1 LKKTIRHGLSDK
13 FLKPGNFS
21 GRIIKLI
28 IRRQRMDI
36 EIIAVGGYDEVGRN
50 MTAVRCGK
58 ELVIFD
64 MGLRL
69 DQVMI
74 HEDAEIENMHS
85 RDLINIRAIPDDT
98 MITSLEGTVKAIV
111 CSHGH
116 LDHIGAI
123 PKLAHRYNAPIIATP
138 YTTELIRQQISG
150 EQKPVVNN
158 KLFALRAGQ
167 RYTLSQNLIL
177 EFVRT
182 QHSIID
188 TVTPVL
194 HTPHGAIVYAC
205 DFKLD
210 RTPVIGE
217 PPDFARFR
225 QIGKEGVLALI
236 VESTYVERPGR
247 CPSERIAR
255 DLVRDTITSYE
266 DDKSA
271 IIVSTFSSHISRI
284 KTIAEC
290 AHEIGRKPVLL
301 GRSMEK
307 YSVTAEQMKLVS
319 FPQTTSVF
327 GNRRTVDRTMR
338 RMMKAGKDRF
348 LPIVTGH
355 QGEPGSILTRIALG
369 DTPYQL
375 AKGDKIVFSANVIP
389 NPLNFGQRYM
399 VEQHLRLAGARIF
412 EDLHVSG
419 HAYREDHYEFV
430 QLLQPQ
436 HIIPAHG
443 NLKMTASYTD
453 FTTELGYVAGSTVHM
468 MRNGQRLRIN

>member
-1 LKKTIRHGLSDK
+1 
-13 FLKPGNFS
+13 
-21 GRIIKLI
+21 
-28 IRRQRMDI
+28 MDI

-58 ELVIFD
+58 EIVIFD

-85 RDLINIRAIPDDT
+85 LDLIKIKAIPDDT
-98 MITSLEGTVKAIV
+98 MMNTVEGTVKAIV

-138 YTTELIRQQISG
+138 YATELIRQQISG
-150 EQKPVVNN
+150 EQKFGVNN
-158 KLFALRAGQ
+158 KLFALKSGQ
-167 RYTLSQNLIL
+167 RYTLSQNLVL

-205 DFKLD
+205 DFKFD

-236 VESTYVERPGR
+236 VESTYIERPGR

-255 DLVRDTITSYE
+255 DLVRDVITSYE
-266 DDKSA
+266 DDKNA
-271 IIVSTFSSHISRI
+271 IIVSTFSSHISRV

-319 FPQTTSVF
+319 FPETTSVF
-327 GNRRTVDRTMR
+327 GNRRTVDRMMR
-338 RMMKAGKDRF
+338 RMMKAGKEKF

-355 QGEPGSILTRIALG
+355 QGEPGSILTRVALG

-375 AKGDKIVFSANVIP
+375 VKGDKVIFSANVIP
-389 NPLNFGQRYM
+389 NPMNYGQRYM
-399 VEQHLRLAGARIF
+399 IEQHLKLAGARVF

-419 HAYREDHYEFV
+419 HAYREDHYEFI

-443 NLKMTASYTD
+443 NMKMTADSCRFCRRSRV
-453 FTTELGYVAGSTVHM
+453 FTGSTVHLL
-468 MRNGQRLRIN
+468 RNGQRLKIN

>member
-1 LKKTIRHGLSDK
+1 
-13 FLKPGNFS
+13 
-21 GRIIKLI
+21 
-28 IRRQRMDI
+28 MEI
-36 EIIAVGGYDEVGRN
+36 EIIAIGGYEEAGRN
-50 MTAVRCGK
+50 MTAVRCGRDI
-58 ELVIFD
+58 VIFD

-69 DQVMI
+69 DQTTI
-74 HEDAEIENMHS
+74 HEDADIAGMQVA
-85 RDLINIRAIPDDT
+85 DLVKIKAIPDDSVLKT
-98 MITSLEGTVKAIV
+98 TDGTVKAIV

-116 LDHIGAI
+116 IDHIGAI
-123 PKLAHRYNAPIIATP
+123 PMLAQRYDAPIIATP
-138 YTTELIRQQISG
+138 YTTELIRQQMAG
-150 EQKPVVNN
+150 DAKAGDPT
-158 KLFALRAGQ
+158 KLMALRAGQ
-167 RYTLSQNLIL
+167 RYNLSPNLII

-188 TVTPVL
+188 AVTPVL
-194 HTPHGAIVYAC
+194 HTPEGAIVYAL

-217 PPDFARFR
+217 APDFARLR

-236 VESTYVERPGR
+236 VECTNVGKKGR

-255 DLVRDTITSYE
+255 DLVRDTITTYE
-266 DDKSA
+266 DDKNA
-271 IIVSTFSSHISRI
+271 IIVSTFASHVSRI

-307 YSVTAEQMKLVS
+307 YATIAEQMKLVS
-319 FPQTTSVF
+319 FPETTSAF
-327 GNRRTVDRTMR
+327 GNRRTIDRTLR
-338 RMMKAGKDRF
+338 RIMKGAKDQY

-355 QGEPGSILTRIALG
+355 QGEPGSILTRIATG

-375 AKGDKIVFSANVIP
+375 MQGDKVIFSANIIP
-389 NPLNFGQRYM
+389 SPMNLGQR
-399 VEQHLRLAGARIF
+399 HLIEARMQLVGARIF

-430 QLLQPQ
+430 QLLQPE

-443 NLKMTASYTD
+443 GLTMTAEYILFAGD
-453 FTTELGYVAGSTVHM
+453 LGYTPHATAHLM
-468 MRNGQRLRIN
+468 KNGQRVKIK